1 MRPFLAVESAPRC
14 RLLTSCVQIINKFPR
29 RSGSDAA
36 GDLLWFKILY
46 CHFVVASALASLA
59 RAAEDYGEQQLADYR
74 VMRAHITAFE
84 GELLPRIDKTDA
96 GEARDLLDKLAV
108 LCVFDFEAAIALE
121 DWQSL
126 GEVVGRAEICR
137 NAITYQAWETAC
149 SDRRTPSEGSW
160 TRSGMRARWFP
171 EHSHL

>member
-1 MRPFLAVESAPRC
+1 MRHSSLWNPRPVV
-14 RLLTSCVQIINKFPR
+14 RLLTSCVQIINKFPADH
-29 RSGSDAA
+29 GPDAA
-36 GDLLWFKILY
+36 GDLLWFKSLY
-46 CHFVVASALASLA
+46 CHFVVASVRASLA

-137 NAITYQAWETAC
+137 NAITYQAMGDCLLRSE
-149 SDRRTPSEGSW
+149 TPSEGSW
-160 TRSGMRARWFP
+160 TLSGMRARWFP